1 MTERKAKGAGAGPS
15 STSKKPGAADRAAA
29 WRDIVARSAHAMCDK
44 GLTWG
49 KDAGDSSVRDPA
61 TGLIYILPKP
71 SERLPIPS
79 WEVITAEHIAVV
91 DIDGKI
97 IGSNDLEPTVELL
110 THLRIY
116 QNRPEV
122 NAVVHS
128 HGRWSR
134 VYAGLRQPIPA
145 LMIDSF
151 LYTGAT
157 PIRCTVFGQIGSD
170 EVAMSAV
177 ECMGERGK
185 AALLAAHGAV
195 CVGASMDEAMDV
207 AEITEDMA
215 RIAIFSSMAGTPVP
229 IGIDDFIDREKAR
242 KDLLD
247 FYEI

>member
-1 MTERKAKGAGAGPS
+1 MTERLPK
-15 STSKKPGAADRAAA
+15 ADRDAAG
-29 WRDIVARSAHAMCDK
+29 WSEIVARSAHTMCDR

-49 KDAGDSSVRDPA
+49 KDAGDSSVRDQA

-71 SERLPIPS
+71 TDQLAIPS
-79 WEVITAEHIAVV
+79 WDVITAEHVAVV
-91 DIDGKI
+91 DGDGKTVSTN
-97 IGSNDLEPTVELL
+97 GLEPTVELL

-116 QNRPEV
+116 QHRPDV

-134 VYAGLRQPIPA
+134 VYAALRQPIPA

-157 PIRCTVFGQIGSD
+157 PIRCTKFGAIGSD

-177 ECMGERGK
+177 ECMGDQGK
-185 AALLAAHGAV
+185 SALLAAHGAV

-207 AEITEDMA
+207 ASITEDMA
-215 RIAIFSSMAGTPVP
+215 RIAIFSSMAGQPVP
-229 IGIDDFIDREKAR
+229 ITIDDFIDKEKAR

-247 FYEI
+247 FYDI

>member
-1 MTERKAKGAGAGPS
+1 MPERARNGTHDPAK
-15 STSKKPGAADRAAA
+15 
-29 WRDIVARSAHAMCDK
+29 WCDIVARSAHAMCDRK
-44 GLTWG
+44 LTWG
-49 KDAGDSSVRDPA
+49 KDAGDSSLRDPE

-71 SERLPIPS
+71 SAELPIPS
-79 WEVITAEHIAVV
+79 WDVITHEHVAVV
-91 DIDGKI
+91 DIDGHTVSTN
-97 IGSNDLEPTVELL
+97 GLEPTVELL

-116 QNRPEV
+116 QNRPDV

-134 VYAGLRQPIPA
+134 IYAGLRQPIPA

-151 LYTGAT
+151 LYTGAS
-157 PIRCTVFGQIGSD
+157 PILCTKFGAIGSD

-177 ECMGERGK
+177 QCMGEHGK

-207 AEITEDMA
+207 ASITEDMA
-215 RIAIFSSMAGTPVP
+215 RIAIFSSAVGQPVTLT
-229 IGIDDFIDREKAR
+229 IDDFIDKDKAR

>member
-1 MTERKAKGAGAGPS
+1 MTERTRKAKQ
-15 STSKKPGAADRAAA
+15 AAETWSDT
-29 WRDIVARSAHAMCDK
+29 VARSAHTMCDRE
-44 GLTWG
+44 LTWG
-49 KDAGDSSVRDPA
+49 KDAGDSSVRDPE

-71 SERLPIPS
+71 TAELAIPS
-79 WEVITAEHIAVV
+79 WDVITAEHVAVV
-91 DIDGKI
+91 DADGRTVSAN
-97 IGSNDLEPTVELL
+97 GLEPTVELL

-116 QNRPEV
+116 QNRPDV

-134 VYAGLRQPIPA
+134 VYAALRQPIPA

-151 LYTGAT
+151 LYTGAS
-157 PIRCTVFGQIGSD
+157 PILCTKFGAIGSD

-185 AALLAAHGAV
+185 SALLAAHGAV

-207 AEITEDMA
+207 ASITEDMA
-215 RIAIFSSMAGTPVP
+215 RIAILSSMAGQPVTLS
-229 IGIDDFIDREKAR
+229 IDDFVDKDKAR

-247 FYEI
+247 FYEL

>member
-1 MTERKAKGAGAGPS
+1 MTDVSQPAGG
-15 STSKKPGAADRAAA
+15 RAEESF
-29 WRDIVARSAHAMCDK
+29 REIVARSAHVMCDR

-49 KDAGDSSVRDPA
+49 KDAGDSSLRDPA
-61 TGLIYILPKP
+61 TGLIYILPRP
-71 SERLPIPS
+71 SDQHPIPS
-79 WEVITAEHIAVV
+79 WDVMTAEQVAVV
-91 DIDGKI
+91 DADGRTVGKN
-97 IGSNDLEPTVELL
+97 GLEPTVELL

-116 QNRPEV
+116 QNRPDV
-122 NAVVHS
+122 NAIVHS

-134 VYAGLRQPIPA
+134 VYAALRRPIPA

-157 PIRCTVFGQIGSD
+157 PILCTKFGAIGSD

-177 ECMGERGK
+177 ECMGDHGK

-195 CVGASMDEAMDV
+195 CAGTSMADAMDV
-207 AEITEDMA
+207 ASITEDMA
-215 RIAIFSSMAGTPVP
+215 RLAILSSAVGEAVP
-229 IGIDDFIDREKAR
+229 LAIDDFIDKEQAR

>member
-1 MTERKAKGAGAGPS
+1 VTSAAKVP
-15 STSKKPGAADRAAA
+15 PDAARL
-29 WRDIVARSAHAMCDK
+29 RDIVARSARDLIDR

-71 SERLPIPS
+71 TATLPIPS
-79 WEVITAEHIAVV
+79 WDVITADQVAIV
-91 DIDGKI
+91 DADGQNVSP
-97 IGSNDLEPTVELL
+97 GDLEPTVELL

-116 QNRPEV
+116 QNRPDV

-157 PIRCTVFGQIGSD
+157 PIRCTTFGAIGSD

-177 ECMGERGK
+177 ECMGDDGK

-195 CVGASMDEAMDV
+195 CVGSSMADAMDV
-207 AEITEDMA
+207 ASITEDMA
-215 RIAIFSSMAGTPVP
+215 RLAILTSAVGPAVPLSM
-229 IGIDDFIDREKAR
+229 DDFIDKEKAR
-242 KDLLD
+242 RDLLD
-247 FYEI
+247 FYDI

>member
-1 MTERKAKGAGAGPS
+1 MTSQDARAGGPEES
-15 STSKKPGAADRAAA
+15 QR
-29 WRDIVARSAHAMCDK
+29 IVAKSAHDMCDR

-49 KDAGDSSVRDPA
+49 KDAGDSSLRDPQ

-71 SERLPIPS
+71 TDELAIPS
-79 WEVITAEHIAVV
+79 WDVITAEHIAVV
-91 DIDGKI
+91 DLDGRTVSTN
-97 IGSNDLEPTVELL
+97 GLEPTVELL

-116 QNRPEV
+116 QNRPDV

-134 VYAGLRQPIPA
+134 VYAALRQPIPA

-151 LYTGAT
+151 LYTGAS
-157 PIRCTVFGQIGSD
+157 PILCTKFGAIGSD

-177 ECMGERGK
+177 ECMGEHGK

-195 CVGASMDEAMDV
+195 CVGKSMSEAMDV
-207 AEITEDMA
+207 ASITEDMA
-215 RIAIFSSMAGTPVP
+215 RIAILSSAVGQAVP
-229 IGIDDFIDREKAR
+229 LGLDDFIDRDRAR

>member
-1 MTERKAKGAGAGPS
+1 MTERKR
-15 STSKKPGAADRAAA
+15 KPRPGDDSAAA
-29 WRDIVARSAHAMCDK
+29 WSEIVARSAHTMCDK

-49 KDAGDSSVRDPA
+49 KDAGDSSLRDPG

-71 SERLPIPS
+71 SEQLPIPS
-79 WEVITAEHIAVV
+79 WDVITAEHVAVV
-91 DIDGKI
+91 DLDGKTV
-97 IGSNDLEPTVELL
+97 GRNGLEPTVELL

-116 QNRPEV
+116 QHRPEV

-134 VYAGLRQPIPA
+134 VYAALRQPIPA

-157 PIRCTVFGQIGSD
+157 PIRCTKFGQIGSD
-170 EVAMSAV
+170 EVAMSAL
-177 ECMGERGK
+177 ECMGDHGK

-195 CVGASMDEAMDV
+195 CVGASMDEAMGV

-215 RIAIFSSMAGTPVP
+215 RIALLSSAAGTPVQL
-229 IGIDDFIDREKAR
+229 GMDDFIDRDKAR

-247 FYEI
+247 FYDI

>member
-1 MTERKAKGAGAGPS
+1 MTERKRKPRAGDDS
-15 STSKKPGAADRAAA
+15 AAT
-29 WRDIVARSAHAMCDK
+29 WSDIVARSAHTMCDK

-49 KDAGDSSVRDPA
+49 KDAGDSSLRDPG

-71 SERLPIPS
+71 SEQLPIPS
-79 WEVITAEHIAVV
+79 WDVITAEHVAVV
-91 DIDGKI
+91 DLDGTTV
-97 IGSNDLEPTVELL
+97 GRNGLEPTVELL

-116 QNRPEV
+116 QHRPEV

-134 VYAGLRQPIPA
+134 VYAALRQPIPA

-157 PIRCTVFGQIGSD
+157 PIRCTTFGQIGSD
-170 EVAMSAV
+170 EVAMSAL
-177 ECMGERGK
+177 ECMGEHGK

-195 CVGASMDEAMDV
+195 CVGASMDEAMGV

-215 RIAIFSSMAGTPVP
+215 RIALLAAAAGTPVQL
-229 IGIDDFIDREKAR
+229 GMDDFIDRDKAR

-247 FYEI
+247 FYDI

>member
-1 MTERKAKGAGAGPS
+1 MTEPTQPSGP
-15 STSKKPGAADRAAA
+15 AAAA
-29 WRDIVARSAHAMCDK
+29 WCDVVARSAHTMCDK

-49 KDAGDSSVRDPA
+49 KDAGDSSVRDPE

-71 SERLPIPS
+71 SEQLPIPS
-79 WEVITAEHIAVV
+79 WDVITADHVAVV
-91 DIDGKI
+91 DADGRTVSTN
-97 IGSNDLEPTVELL
+97 GLEPTVELL

-116 QNRPEV
+116 QHRPEV

-134 VYAGLRQPIPA
+134 IYAALRQPIPA

-157 PIRCTVFGQIGSD
+157 PIRCTKFGEIGSD
-170 EVAMSAV
+170 EVAMSALD
-177 ECMGERGK
+177 CMGEHGK

-195 CVGASMDEAMDV
+195 CVGGSMDEAMDV
-207 AEITEDMA
+207 AAITEDMA
-215 RIAIFSSMAGTPVP
+215 RIAIFSSFVGQAVP
-229 IGIDDFIDREKAR
+229 ISIDDFIDKERAR

-247 FYEI
+247 FYDI

>member
-1 MTERKAKGAGAGPS
+1 VTRPARRPAGP
-15 STSKKPGAADRAAA
+15 DDEQL
-29 WRDIVARSAHAMCDK
+29 RDIVARSAHEMINR

-71 SERLPIPS
+71 TVALPIPS
-79 WEVITAEHIAVV
+79 WDIIRSEHVAIV
-91 DIDGKI
+91 DDQGRNVSRDG
-97 IGSNDLEPTVELL
+97 LEPTVELL

-116 QNRPEV
+116 QNRPDV

-134 VYAGLRQPIPA
+134 VYAALRQPIPA

-151 LYTGAT
+151 LYTGAR
-157 PIRCTVFGQIGSD
+157 PIQCTTFGAIGSD

-177 ECMGERGK
+177 ECMADHGK

-195 CVGASMDEAMDV
+195 CVGSSMADAMDV
-207 AEITEDMA
+207 ASITEDMA
-215 RIAIFSSMAGTPVP
+215 RLAILSSVVGTAVP
-229 IGIDDFIDREKAR
+229 LSMDDFIDRDKAR

>member
-1 MTERKAKGAGAGPS
+1 MTEAPDQAEVWG
-15 STSKKPGAADRAAA
+15 
-29 WRDIVARSAHAMCDK
+29 DIVARSAHKMCDK

-61 TGLIYILPKP
+61 TGLIYILPRP

-79 WEVITAEHIAVV
+79 WDVITAEHVAVV
-91 DIDGKI
+91 DIDGKTV
-97 IGSNDLEPTVELL
+97 GGNGVEPTVELL

-116 QNRPEV
+116 QHRPRV

-134 VYAGLRQPIPA
+134 VYAALRKPIPA

-151 LYTGAT
+151 FYTGAT
-157 PIRCTVFGQIGSD
+157 PIRCTKFGQIGSD

-177 ECMGERGK
+177 ECMGEHGK

-195 CVGASMDEAMDV
+195 CVGASMDDAMDV

-215 RIAIFSSMAGTPVP
+215 RIAIFSSMTGEPVP
-229 IGIDDFIDREKAR
+229 IGIDDFIDRDKAR
-242 KDLLD
+242 REILD
-247 FYEI
+247 FYQI